1 MNYVEEKGLHAVF
14 IAFIEEHYPE
24 IIEEFRE
31 LEEEL

>member
-1 MNYVEEKGLHAVF
+1 MNYVEENDLHSAF
-14 IAFIEEHYPE
+14 IAFMFEHHPE